1 MSTGLRRALWALP
14 LVIAGVS
21 LALWHRAGSGVPAV
35 VAVIPPVPPA
45 ADAAVSAP
53 PETAGQPSAALPA
66 EADAP
71 EGPLDAWALR
81 QLCGRPWEAAFDA
94 ECVAALERT
103 YRDTVPALGK
113 RSHSFRGRFRP
124 VLLGEPVTWAEVF
137 DDTAGAVL
145 AAREA
150 LARPECLVPE
160 GGIRIEL
167 RDACAADEMAKLA
180 LLRGECTTGD
190 PSPEGRQMRWD
201 ADMTIIGREV
211 DQALYQQRLAW
222 LDEMWFGKM
231 WRIRKCRAVPEEAL
245 GALGPFQEPLGWP
258 YNVGNEQAELMMAA
272 ARLGSDWALSSA
284 LWWGRDKPVFEVD
297 EAYFDAVAR
306 ERPVLAELLRMRHAH
321 GVEQIMHVVVSV
333 LLGEALGVLV
343 HQEGVSRIIGAVDLD
358 VERAAWRL
366 AAPRLMA
373 LGWTLVV
380 ADPEGG
386 PPRRFEKPEALS
398 GDEKWIEWTR
408 EHRVTLAPRPDAPAP

>member
-14 LVIAGVS
+14 LVVAGIS
-21 LALWHRAGSGVPAV
+21 LALWHRAGSGVPAA

-45 ADAAVSAP
+45 ADAPVSAP
-53 PETAGQPSAALPA
+53 PETGGQPSAALPTE

-71 EGPLDAWALR
+71 VGPLDAWALR

-103 YRDTVPALGK
+103 YRDTVPELHRR
-113 RSHSFRGRFRP
+113 RSYRGLFRP

-137 DDTAGAVL
+137 DDTAGALL
-145 AAREA
+145 AVREA

-180 LLRGECTTGD
+180 LLRAECTTGD
-190 PSPEGRQMRWD
+190 PSLESRQGSWN

-231 WRIRKCRAVPEEAL
+231 WRIRKCRAVPAEAL
-245 GALGPFQEPLGWP
+245 GALGPFPEPLGWR
-258 YNVGNEQAELMMAA
+258 YAVGNEQAELMMTA
-272 ARLGSDWALSSA
+272 ARLGSDWALSSV
-284 LWWGRDKPVFEVD
+284 LWWGDDKNGFPVAET
-297 EAYFDAVAR
+297 YFDAVAH
-306 ERPVLAELLRMRHAH
+306 ERPVLAELLRMRRAQ
-321 GVEQIMHVVVSV
+321 GVERIMHAVVSV
-333 LLGEALGVLV
+333 RLGEALGVLV

-398 GDEKWIEWTR
+398 GDEKWMEWTR
-408 EHRVTLAPRPDAPAP
+408 KHRVTLAPRPEAPAP

>member
-1 MSTGLRRALWALP
+1 MRRALWVLP
-14 LVIAGVS
+14 LVVAGVF
-21 LALWHRAGSGVPAV
+21 LALWHRAGSGVRAAV
-35 VAVIPPVPPA
+35 APIPPAPPA
-45 ADAAVSAP
+45 ADAPVSAP
-53 PETAGQPSAALPA
+53 PEISGQPSAAVE
-66 EADAP
+66 EADVP
-71 EGPLDAWALR
+71 KGPLDGWALR
-81 QLCGRPWEAAFDA
+81 QLCGRPWEAAFDV

-103 YRDTVPALGK
+103 YGETVPALSD
-113 RSHSFRGRFRP
+113 RDSSFRGHFRP

-160 GGIRIEL
+160 GGIRVEL

-180 LLRGECTTGD
+180 LLRAECTKGG
-190 PSPEGRQMRWD
+190 SSLEGRQMRWN
-201 ADMTIIGREV
+201 ADMTTIGREV
-211 DQALYQQRLAW
+211 DQALYQQRLAR
-222 LDEMWFGKM
+222 LDEMWFGRM
-231 WRIRKCRAVPEEAL
+231 WRIRKCRAVPAEAM
-245 GALGPFQEPLGWP
+245 GALGPFPEPIGARH
-258 YNVGNEQAELMMAA
+258 NVGNEQAELMMAA

-284 LWWGRDKPVFEVD
+284 LWWGRDKPVFEVN

-306 ERPVLAELLRMRHAH
+306 ERPVLAELLRMRRAH

-343 HQEGVSRIIGAVDLD
+343 HHEGVSRIIGAVDLD

>member
-1 MSTGLRRALWALP
+1 MP
-14 LVIAGVS
+14 K
-21 LALWHRAGSGVPAV
+21 
-35 VAVIPPVPPA
+35 
-45 ADAAVSAP
+45 
-53 PETAGQPSAALPA
+53 
-66 EADAP
+66 
-71 EGPLDAWALR
+71 GPLDGWALR
-81 QLCGRPWEAAFDA
+81 QLCGRPWEAAFDVD
-94 ECVAALERT
+94 CVAALERT
-103 YRDTVPALGK
+103 YRDTVPAL
-113 RSHSFRGRFRP
+113 SNYLSFQGSFRP
-124 VLLGEPVTWAEVF
+124 VLFGEPVTWAEVF

-167 RDACAADEMAKLA
+167 RDKCAADEMAKLA
-180 LLRGECTTGD
+180 LLRAECTKGD
-190 PSPEGRQMRWD
+190 LGLESRQGGWN

-231 WRIRKCRAVPEEAL
+231 WRIRKCGAVPEEAM
-245 GALGPFQEPLGWP
+245 GALGPFRAPIGAR
-258 YNVGNEQAELMMAA
+258 YNAGNEQAELMMVA

-297 EAYFDAVAR
+297 EVYFDAVAR
-306 ERPVLAELLRMRHAH
+306 ERPVLAELLRMRPAQ
-321 GVEQIMHVVVSV
+321 GVEQVMHAVVSV
-333 LLGEALGVLV
+333 RLGEALGVLV
-343 HQEGVSRIIGAVDLD
+343 HHEGVSRIIGEVVDVE

-366 AAPRLMA
+366 AAPRLMR

-398 GDEKWIEWTR
+398 GDETWMEWTR
-408 EHRVTLAPRPDAPAP
+408 EHRVTLTPSPDAPAP